1 MTSTRRPPPK
11 APPSRQRS
19 AARSPA
25 RSGKSRRRVA
35 ARVRPRRLLLLVAIF
50 VAFAAGLIFQLVRI
64 QALSG
69 ERYLS
74 YGESQRFRSVEL
86 TGDRGRILDRS
97 GVALA
102 VSLPAPT
109 IYVDPR
115 LITDPKGAAES
126 LAPLVG
132 IDSARLEARFSKA
145 DSSFAYVAR
154 QVSEETEQKILAL
167 NIPGVFSI
175 EESKRF
181 SPLGDT
187 FARSVL
193 GRVDVDQVGSSGIE
207 LAYTS
212 ELRGTPGRLSFERAK
227 AGNAI
232 PGGVYD
238 ITEAVAGDDVQI
250 SIDRTLQFETERLLV
265 QQVDAANADS
275 GVVIISKPATG
286 EILAMASVGRD
297 SSNSAVVV
305 GENRALTW
313 FYEPGSVMKPITF
326 AGVFEAGLAE
336 LTSATDVP
344 FKKTIYDKDF
354 TDDHFHETAWWTPV
368 DILRESSNIG
378 TIQWAEKLGSNALH
392 DNLQAFGF
400 GQRSTL
406 AFPHESPGI
415 LRPVESWSGTGLPSI
430 SIGQGI
436 AATPMQVLQ
445 AYNIIAN
452 DGVYVPPK
460 LVLGTIA
467 SDGEL
472 REPPYEPSRR
482 IIEETTAQKLTAM
495 MQSVV
500 ESGTGRAAAIP
511 GYRSAG
517 KTGTSWKPQP
527 GGGYTDIDGGFHYV
541 ATFAGFLPADDPAVS
556 ILVVIDEPRG
566 SDGEISGGKAAAP
579 LFAKLSRYALQHL
592 RVPPSIGSTGTSS
605 ERIRTETELERR
617 QRERDEAAA
626 EVALA
631 EALAAKAGKGSPDEE
646 GSREPD
652 PTEAIEPEASVD
664 ASE

>member
-1 MTSTRRPPPK
+1 M
-11 APPSRQRS
+11 
-19 AARSPA
+19 
-25 RSGKSRRRVA
+25 
-35 ARVRPRRLLLLVAIF
+35 
-50 VAFAAGLIFQLVRI
+50 
-64 QALSG
+64 
-69 ERYLS
+69 
-74 YGESQRFRSVEL
+74 
-86 TGDRGRILDRS
+86 
-97 GVALA
+97 
-102 VSLPAPT
+102 
-109 IYVDPR
+109 
-115 LITDPKGAAES
+115 
-126 LAPLVG
+126 
-132 IDSARLEARFSKA
+132 
-145 DSSFAYVAR
+145 
-154 QVSEETEQKILAL
+154 
-167 NIPGVFSI
+167 
-175 EESKRF
+175 
-181 SPLGDT
+181 
-187 FARSVL
+187 
-193 GRVDVDQVGSSGIE
+193 GRVDVDQVGASGIE
-207 LAYTS
+207 LAYTN
-212 ELRGTPGRLSFERAK
+212 ELRGTPGRLRFERAK

-250 SIDRTLQFETERLLV
+250 SIDRTLQFETERLLQ
-265 QQVDAANADS
+265 QQVAAANADG
-275 GVVIISKPATG
+275 GVVIISRPSTG
-286 EILAMASVGRD
+286 EVLAMASVGRN
-297 SSNSAVVV
+297 SSDDVVVV
-305 GENRALTW
+305 GENKALTW

-336 LTSATDVP
+336 LTSASDVP
-344 FKKTIYDKDF
+344 YKKTIYDKEF
-354 TDDHFHETAWWTPV
+354 TDDHFHETKWWTPV

-378 TIQWAEKLGSNALH
+378 TIQWAERLGSVALH
-392 DNLQAFGF
+392 DNLEAFGF
-400 GQRSTL
+400 GRKSTL
-406 AFPHESPGI
+406 TFPHESPGI

-436 AATPMQVLQ
+436 AATPMQVIQ

-467 SDGEL
+467 SDGQL

-482 IIEETTAQKLTAM
+482 IIAESTAQKLTAM

-527 GGGYTDIDGGFHYV
+527 GGGYTDAEGRFHYV

-592 RVPPSIGSTGTSS
+592 RVPPSVRDGGVAS
-605 ERIRTETELERR
+605 ERIRTETELERT
-617 QRERDEAAA
+617 QRERDEAEA
-626 EVALA
+626 ERALE
-631 EALAAKAGKGSPDEE
+631 EALADKAGDEPSSGGSSESDESAEIEDAPD
-646 GSREPD
+646 S
-652 PTEAIEPEASVD
+652 EPEASDD